1 MDIIK
6 VLTESKRRTSLMNS
20 MALDWPYVQSLIPKV
35 LNESKDHTPEFKEN
49 ARILEYLL
57 DDMEECIKSLRAVI
71 PKFEEL

>member
-6 VLTESKRRTSLMNS
+6 LLTEAKRRTALMNS
-20 MALDWPYVQSLIPKV
+20 IALNWPHVQNLIPKV

-57 DDMEECIKSLRAVI
+57 DDMEVCVKELRAVI
-71 PKFEEL
+71 PKFED